1 MEHVTHV
8 KLFVDNDYILYLVI
22 KHVHVQ
28 PMNDSLQVL
37 VKLVSINSK
46 FFYFTNKIS
55 SIENGQCAPGRVLCQ
70 NRLNCAESALS
81 CEQDHTQYT
90 ESFKTTAR
98 CTLDK
103 PNDGFDCYY
112 AGIGIHNSNHTCIP
126 FEWLCDGVY
135 DCPLGNDED
144 HCHKMTTTKKP
155 VTKVGSRCL
164 TDKKCKL
171 EKGNLFLFVIRFVFS
186 YSCRMSK

>member
-1 MEHVTHV
+1 MEDFVVFAVMMHG
-8 KLFVDNDYILYLVI
+8 KNNLEEEIYLFYILNSYQSCSCPI
-22 KHVHVQ
+22 DERFTAGACQASK
-28 PMNDSLQVL
+28 D
-37 VKLVSINSK
+37 INSNLFLRAEK
-46 FFYFTNKIS
+46 LCYL
-55 SIENGQCAPGRVLCQ
+55 ENNQCAPGRILCQ
-70 NRLNCAESALS
+70 NGLNCAESARM

-90 ESFKTTAR
+90 ESFKNTAR

-112 AGIGIHNSNHTCIP
+112 TGNGINNTCIP

-135 DCPLGNDED
+135 DCPFGNDEE

-155 VTKVGSRCL
+155 TQKITNRCL

-171 EKGNLFLFVIRFVFS
+171 IK
-186 YSCRMSK
+186 